1 MSRISPPVGK
11 SGAGIMR
18 TRSSIGTSGSR
29 ISACN
34 TKGGGGFVGWPQD
47 IGPSGVQVP
56 VGPWQAIG
64 GSSGAW
70 QQQQHKDPRPPSS
83 GNASDEMRSP

>member
-34 TKGGGGFVGWPQD
+34 TKGGGGGSWGGRK
-47 IGPSGVQVP
+47 ILGPRGFKSRWALG
-56 VGPWQAIG
+56 
-64 GSSGAW
+64 
-70 QQQQHKDPRPPSS
+70 R
-83 GNASDEMRSP
+83 R